1 MILPDLIEDQVIQV
15 KDVML
20 NQGFKEG
27 IQAVVNSAI
36 DLGKSAMGI
45 FTGKFESIS
54 QAHTAIKKGGILD
67 GISSVFDN
75 VLKSTTKS
83 GVIGAKT
90 SRLIKKGKNAII
102 SSVESNIEE
111 EFLNQ
116 TKEVEK
122 VGKYINNW
130 NQYYEKQDL
139 EGMEKEYKKIKMQLM
154 EIMPLDHTIKQA
166 KQIENIHELI
176 KNKKSF
182 DLTEEE
188 KILAQKLV

>member
-102 SSVESNIEE
+102 SSVESNIE
-111 EFLNQ
+111 
-116 TKEVEK
+116 
-122 VGKYINNW
+122 
-130 NQYYEKQDL
+130 
-139 EGMEKEYKKIKMQLM
+139 
-154 EIMPLDHTIKQA
+154 
-166 KQIENIHELI
+166 
-176 KNKKSF
+176 
-182 DLTEEE
+182 
-188 KILAQKLV
+188 